1 MEFAGWELCTFEALI
16 WNNSP
21 ICDVML
27 FIASLL
33 VLMSHVCSSVTM
45 FAIAIFVSSKF
56 CTKHS
61 YSLGFIYVCWLI
73 FFRAGSVSSVSA
85 FAGLKLVANGHQRI
99 IYQLLQLRS
108 LVISQRCLTM
118 LGRNLL
124 QRCLGVIAP
133 ICLSCPYR
141 PFSIVRLLFL
151 HMSIS
156 LKPLLSFFLSLD
168 NLFRFKLYFS
178 KAQFWSKKIIS
189 LLIKME
195 ML

>member
-1 MEFAGWELCTFEALI
+1 MPVEFAGRESCTFEALI

-27 FIASLL
+27 FIAFLL

-45 FAIAIFVSSKF
+45 FTIFVSSKF

-73 FFRAGSVSSVSA
+73 FFRVGSVRSVSA
-85 FAGLKLVANGHQRI
+85 FAGLKLVANGHPRI

-124 QRCLGVIAP
+124 QRCLGKSLYLFVCRTVPSVQYSQVIIFTHVNQSETAV
-133 ICLSCPYR
+133 I
-141 PFSIVRLLFL
+141 FLF
-151 HMSIS
+151 I
-156 LKPLLSFFLSLD
+156 FG
-168 NLFRFKLYFS
+168 
-178 KAQFWSKKIIS
+178 
-189 LLIKME
+189 
-195 ML
+195 